1 MNDTLNKQLVSISAT
16 IVFWYYIFILSV
28 FKILPSRVYEYAKD
42 FDEIY
47 KKKLDEQVQE
57 YAETFKISEN
67 VDNDETISQT
77 SLPLS
82 SSEIV

>member
-16 IVFWYYIFILSV
+16 LVLWYYIFVLSV
-28 FKILPSRVYEYAKD
+28 FKILPSRVYDYAKD

-47 KKKLDEQVQE
+47 RKKLDEQVQE
-57 YAETFKISEN
+57 YAKTIKISEN
-67 VDNDETISQT
+67 VNKEETT